1 MLSVLMFLL
10 PKRAVPRRPLLWH
23 LLLIEDAA
31 SREAFLRFP
40 LAP

>member
-1 MLSVLMFLL
+1 MPSVLMFLL
-10 PKRAVPRRPLLWH
+10 PKGAVSRRPLLRP

-31 SREAFLRFP
+31 TREPLLRFP